1 MTVIHTG
8 LEMKALAWGAAGC
21 YSPGFHPSQREKKNK
36 KKTVCCSLG
45 AGFHVAQADFRLTV

>member
-21 YSPGFHPSQREKKNK
+21 YSPGFHPSQGKKQKAN
-36 KKTVCCSLG
+36 SLLLFG